1 MAYADQ
7 RPVVKSDQNK
17 KKRNYKSQMRVPQKQ
32 KQKQQL
38 TNQSRKKMIN
48 NSVL

>member
-17 KKRNYKSQMRVPQKQ
+17 KKKKLQITNESTPKTKTETATDKSIPQK
-32 KQKQQL
+32 
-38 TNQSRKKMIN
+38 ND
-48 NSVL
+48 